1 MHLCIVMAKSWLLK
15 KFLLTESLHD
25 SHRGVAE
32 EVVALVVEE
41 VVMAT
46 LCATA
51 ATGSLSLQIKI
62 LAWLHWTW
70 SWIQL
75 CKTNTTGLNQLQGR
89 AILLVSVLREME
101 AILVEVEEEF
111 ATDVTGEWVD
121 LAKVWVDFSGNN
133 LLVVFRPGHFLC
145 WFLLECFPY
154 WVFRPGHIA
163 RECPEGEGGSSG
175 RGGGAVCYRCDRQ
188 VAGNWN

>member
-1 MHLCIVMAKSWLLK
+1 MPENQVCYRCERPGHFARECPNEEVRRIFEMHLCIVIAKSWLLK
-15 KFLLTESLHD
+15 KCFLTELLQD
-25 SHRGVAE
+25 SHRGVVE
-32 EVVALVVEE
+32 EVVVLVVEE

-75 CKTNTTGLNQLQGR
+75 CKTNTTVLNQLQGR

-111 ATDVTGEWVD
+111 ATDVTGEWVE
-121 LAKVWVDFSGNN
+121 
-133 LLVVFRPGHFLC
+133 LV
-145 WFLLECFPY
+145 
-154 WVFRPGHIA
+154 
-163 RECPEGEGGSSG
+163 
-175 RGGGAVCYRCDRQ
+175 
-188 VAGNWN
+188 